1 MVALY
6 ADLVELG
13 LRALEPNEDNI
24 PLVPAFLKDK
34 VKAELE
40 KRAVVTP

>member
-13 LRALEPNEDNI
+13 LRALEPNDQGI
-24 PLVPAFLKDK
+24 ILVPSFLREQ
-34 VKAELE
+34 VRAELQR
-40 KRAVVTP
+40 RASL